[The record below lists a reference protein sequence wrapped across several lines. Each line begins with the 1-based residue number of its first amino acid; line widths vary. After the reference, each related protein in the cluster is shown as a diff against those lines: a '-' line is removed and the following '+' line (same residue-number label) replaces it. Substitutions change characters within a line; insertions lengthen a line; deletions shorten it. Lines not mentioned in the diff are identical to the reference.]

1 MNKSSRRPRQNI
13 DLVREPIRPALVRL
27 AMPIMASAFLSTAY
41 NLTDMAWVGTLGA
54 DAVAAVGVGGMYTWL
69 SAGVITLARMGGQV
83 LVGQELGAENR
94 KKAASY
100 ARASVQLGLL
110 LGILRGLGLG
120 GLASAAAE
128 AQAKSQ
134 SQDQTKQAFH
144 GSLPFQKEN
153 TYIIAL
159 PMRRVNRR
167 NCAYGSRRS

>member
-1 MNKSSRRPRQNI
+1 MNKSPRRPRQNI
-13 DLVREPIRPALVRL
+13 DLVREPIKPALVRL

-100 ARASVQLGLL
+100 ARASVQLGIL
-110 LGILRGLGLG
+110 LGILYGLISLLFAKLSQYLSDICFYLLIYYLSAIFRCKYDMI
-120 GLASAAAE
+120 LASP
-128 AQAKSQ
+128 
-134 SQDQTKQAFH
+134 
-144 GSLPFQKEN
+144 LR
-153 TYIIAL
+153 
-159 PMRRVNRR
+159 M
-167 NCAYGSRRS
+167 

>member
-1 MNKSSRRPRQNI
+1 MNKSPRRSRQNI

-100 ARASVQLGLL
+100 ARASVQLGIL
-110 LGILRGLGLG
+110 LGILYGLISLLFTRQLVGYFRLSNPAAITDGIRYIRIVCGL
-120 GLASAAAE
+120 
-128 AQAKSQ
+128 
-134 SQDQTKQAFH
+134 
-144 GSLPFQKEN
+144 
-153 TYIIAL
+153 IIFFF
-159 PMRRVNRR
+159 M
-167 NCAYGSRRS
+167 